1 MAHDAAVAGADRIR
15 RALHERGEANVA
27 LAAGSSQAAMLG
39 HLVREKLDWSG
50 VTVFHLDEYVG
61 IRATDMGSFRRF
73 LKENFSDH
81 VRLKAF
87 HPIAGEKNPVTEC
100 RRLNKLIA
108 DLPIDVAFVG
118 IGENGHLAFND
129 PPADLKTASPY
140 LIVKLDR
147 ACRRQQVKEGWFG
160 TVNEVPAKAISMSI
174 RQIMNAEQIICTV
187 PDKRKAKAVLAALE
201 GDVSV
206 EVPASVL
213 QEHSRASVYLDPESA
228 ALLGPPQG
236 PRVIE
241 VSGLDQRLDFGAL
254 SQHFHLFVGG
264 DFAKIPERAQADFAR
279 RALEAGAVTMTAWGR
294 GSGGLEL
301 VFDNEGVAQGVRKG
315 TEKTDNNVIL
325 TVSHKVE
332 ELDKA
337 LFWFL
342 DSCSPAPEYVETCT
356 SWVAVLV
363 GNVPRREHLAEVLGD
378 PGCFIDEYIN
388 ADIPSDLS

>member
-1 MAHDAAVAGADRIR
+1 
-15 RALHERGEANVA
+15 
-27 LAAGSSQAAMLG
+27 MLG
-39 HLVREKLDWSG
+39 HLVRENLDWSG
-50 VTVFHLDEYVG
+50 VTAFHLDEYVG
-61 IRATDMGSFRRF
+61 IRATAPGSFRGF
-73 LKENFSDH
+73 LKEQFVDH

-100 RRLNKLIA
+100 RRLNKLIG
-108 DLPIDVAFVG
+108 DRPIDVAFVG

-129 PPADLKTASPY
+129 PPADFKTDSPY
-140 LIVKLDR
+140 IIVKLDK

-174 RQIMNAEQIICTV
+174 RQIISSEHIICTV
-187 PDKRKAKAVLAALE
+187 PDKRKAKAVQGALE
-201 GDVSV
+201 GDLSV
-206 EVPASVL
+206 DVPASVL
-213 QEHSRASVYLDPESA
+213 QEHAHVSIYLEPESA
-228 ALLGPPQG
+228 ALLGPPVG

-241 VSGLDQRLDFGAL
+241 VARLEQRPVL
-254 SQHFHLFVGG
+254 SAPSRHFHLFVGG
-264 DFAKIPERAQADFAR
+264 DFSKIPERVQADFAR
-279 RALEAGAVTMTAWGR
+279 RALDAGAVTLTAWGR

-301 VFDNEGVAQGVRKG
+301 VFDNECVARGVRIG
-315 TEKTDNNVIL
+315 SPETDENVIL

-363 GNVPRREHLAEVLGD
+363 GDVPQRDHLTEVLGD
-378 PGCFIDEYIN
+378 PGSFIDDYIN
-388 ADIPSDLS
+388 SDLPSDPQ